1 MNNISE
7 GDESPSPFH
16 VNVVVW
22 TDYYKVLTIAPAYDT
37 MQTIPKKGNKK
48 GRCLG
53 MVWYWFTAR
62 KNGKHIRERIPADS
76 QTEAVSELEKMGYTD
91 IVITD
96 IVIAE

>member
-1 MNNISE
+1 MISE

-22 TDYYKVLTIAPAYDT
+22 TDYYTHLTNAQAYDT
-37 MQTIPKKGNKK
+37 MQTIPKGKQK

>member
-1 MNNISE
+1 
-7 GDESPSPFH
+7 
-16 VNVVVW
+16 
-22 TDYYKVLTIAPAYDT
+22 
-37 MQTIPKKGNKK
+37 
-48 GRCLG
+48 

-96 IVIAE
+96 MVIAEWNTANTRAYCPEATRGSRGVTPHLVRGE